1 MAGSIISEA
10 IVLIVTWRRTYSTSR
25 FFRER
30 SLRVSIST
38 LLLRDGTV
46 YFASLFIV
54 NCITIATFFTDLG
67 TMSSYVA
74 LILTNI
80 LLSRMLLNLREA
92 SLRVH
97 DVSTSANLGVSQ
109 STTMSDLRF
118 AQSVRDFGASW
129 NDGEDADIG
138 ESEVMDDEETGVEMM
153 PCATAEIGESA

>member
-1 MAGSIISEA
+1 MTRFLREA
-10 IVLIVTWRRTYSTSR
+10 
-25 FFRER
+25 
-30 SLRVSIST
+30 SLGVSIST
-38 LLLRDGTV
+38 SLLRDGTV
-46 YFASLFIV
+46 YFASLFIL
-54 NCITIATFFTDLG
+54 NCITIATYFTTTLNN
-67 TMSSYVA
+67 TLSSYLT
-74 LILTNI
+74 LILTSI

-92 SLRVH
+92 GLRVN

-138 ESEVMDDEETGVEMM
+138 ESEFMDDEETGVEMT